1 MKKNPKKAY
10 EDAKKKV
17 MGSAKKKRSKTYKGK
32 STKPGGGGRFKKMVD
47 DLMKRGKSRKQA
59 EAIAASAG
67 RKKYGSAEFNKMA
80 ASGQS
85 RKA

>member
-1 MKKNPKKAY
+1 VKKNPKKAY
-10 EDAKKKV
+10 ADAKKKV
-17 MGSAKKKRSKTYKGK
+17 MNSSKEKLGKTYKGK
-32 STKPGGGGRFKKMVD
+32 STKPGGGGRFQKMVD

-67 RKKYGSAEFNKMA
+67 RKKYGAAEFNKMA

>member
-1 MKKNPKKAY
+1 MPSKTPKKDY
-10 EDAKKKV
+10 E
-17 MGSAKKKRSKTYKGK
+17 SAKKKIADEYKGK
-32 STKPGGGGRFKKMVD
+32 SMKPGGGGRFKKMVD

-59 EAIAASAG
+59 EAIAANAG
-67 RKKYGSAEFNKMA
+67 RKKYGAAKFDKMA

>member
-10 EDAKKKV
+10 ADAKKKV
-17 MGSAKKKRSKTYKGK
+17 MNSAKKKLGKTYKGK

-59 EAIAASAG
+59 EAIAANAG
-67 RKKYGSAEFNKMA
+67 RKKYGAEKFKEM
-80 ASGQS
+80 SEKG
-85 RKA
+85 

>member
-1 MKKNPKKAY
+1 MPSKTPKKDY
-10 EDAKKKV
+10 E
-17 MGSAKKKRSKTYKGK
+17 SAKQKIAAEDKGK

-59 EAIAASAG
+59 EAIAANAG
-67 RKKYGSAEFNKMA
+67 RKKYGAAKFDKMA

>member
-1 MKKNPKKAY
+1 MPSKTPKKDY
-10 EDAKKKV
+10 E
-17 MGSAKKKRSKTYKGK
+17 SAKKKIADEYKGK

-59 EAIAASAG
+59 EAIAANAG
-67 RKKYGSAEFNKMA
+67 RKKYGAAKFNKMA

>member
-1 MKKNPKKAY
+1 MPSKTPKKDY
-10 EDAKKKV
+10 E
-17 MGSAKKKRSKTYKGK
+17 SAKKKIADEYKGK

-59 EAIAASAG
+59 EAIAANAG
-67 RKKYGSAEFNKMA
+67 RKKYGAAKFDKMA

>member
-1 MKKNPKKAY
+1 MPSKTPKKDY
-10 EDAKKKV
+10 E
-17 MGSAKKKRSKTYKGK
+17 SAKKKIADEYKGK

-59 EAIAASAG
+59 EAIAANAG
-67 RKKYGSAEFNKMA
+67 RKKYGAEKFNKMA

>member
-1 MKKNPKKAY
+1 VPSKTPKKDY
-10 EDAKKKV
+10 E
-17 MGSAKKKRSKTYKGK
+17 SAKKKIADEYKGK
-32 STKPGGGGRFKKMVD
+32 SMKPGGGGRFKKMVD

-59 EAIAASAG
+59 EAIAANAG
-67 RKKYGSAEFNKMA
+67 RKKYGAAKFDKMA